1 MQALVFDWLLLGA
14 IGMAL
19 GTVPSLWY
27 WYRESR
33 YRRYYGVLA
42 AVTGITAL
50 AYVVTVFGIGRLAV
64 GETVLFV
71 PRYLDW
77 LLTTP
82 LLVAYLAMVC
92 RPERRV
98 HVALVAADVLVIGF
112 GVLAGLL
119 DGTASWLAYL
129 AGVVAYLGLLYLL
142 GRTLPRQARVA
153 TDRVRA
159 VFGTSGTSRSFSKRS
174 TPSSGCSARS
184 GRACFSTPTRDW

>member
-50 AYVVTVFGIGRLAV
+50 AYVVTVFGIGRLVV

-71 PRYLDW
+71 PRYLDL

-142 GRTLPRQARVA
+142 GRTLPRQARVGH
-153 TDRVRA
+153 RPSP
-159 VFGTSGTSRSFSKRS
+159 SGVWDLRNLTVVL
-174 TPSSGCSARS
+174 
-184 GRACFSTPTRDW
+184 